1 MAKSNKSNQNPDEPE
16 KSKTPQEKMRER
28 LGRIDQTKVLS
39 NKALSTGSV
48 FLDLNI
54 NPRMPGFKC
63 GKAHVVAGR
72 PGSGKSSLMFSM
84 ARDLLAKNKPGDPN
98 PRIVVYIDVE
108 NGTDESQLALYGL
121 TKYDT
126 PNFEYKVCNY
136 GPDVL
141 RMVEEII
148 RDYQGC
154 ETEVLIV
161 IDSIPHLSFSDA
173 ETTNDYSKTAAV
185 AQGPNKL
192 KVFFREN
199 KALLANTNICLMCLS
214 FMTANIGRQHEWEPK
229 FVLSGGSFMEYAAD
243 VAIVLT
249 AKGKPRETE
258 VPPPSEANGGKPAPK
273 PKGLGKFQDISLGF
287 LKQKTGAKL
296 EIDYILCLI
305 EEPGYKPG
313 ILDLNLMVDYAC
325 KKGGIQSGAW
335 IKLNGGQWQGK
346 GKFKEALRES
356 IQATKDGIKP
366 ADEAIDGLHQA
377 LYTLV
382 RSKIFEERR
391 IKE

>member
-1 MAKSNKSNQNPDEPE
+1 MAKRDNNNNPDETP
-16 KSKTPQEKMRER
+16 KTPQEKMRER
-28 LGRIDQTKVLS
+28 LAKIDQTKVLS
-39 NKALSTGSV
+39 SKAISTGSL

-63 GKAHVVAGR
+63 GKVHVVAGR
-72 PGSGKSSLMFSM
+72 PGSGKSSLMFSA
-84 ARDLLAKNKPGDPN
+84 ARALLAKNKPGEPQ
-98 PRIVVYIDVE
+98 RVVVYIDVE

-136 GPDVL
+136 GPEVL
-141 RMVEEII
+141 QMIEEII

-154 ETEVLIV
+154 DTEVLIV

-173 ETTNDYSKTAAV
+173 DTTNDYSKTAAV

-199 KALLANTNICLMCLS
+199 KALLANTNICLICLS
-214 FMTANIGRQHEWEPK
+214 FMTANIGRQHSWEPPYI
-229 FVLSGGSFMEYAAD
+229 LSGGSFMEYAAD
-243 VAIVLT
+243 VAIELK
-249 AKGKPRETE
+249 AKGQARDTE
-258 VPPPSEANGGKPAPK
+258 IPPPSESNGGKPAPK
-273 PKGLGKFQDISLGF
+273 PKGLGKFQDINLRF
-287 LKQKTGAKL
+287 MKQKTGAKL
-296 EIDYILCLI
+296 EMDYILCLV

-325 KKGGIQSGAW
+325 KKGGIQGGSW

-356 IQATKDGIKP
+356 IQATKDGLKP
-366 ADEAIDGLHQA
+366 ADETIDGLHQA

>member
-1 MAKSNKSNQNPDEPE
+1 MAKRNQNSSDENE
-16 KSKTPQEKMRER
+16 KSPLEKMRSR
-28 LGRIDQTKVLS
+28 LATIDQKQVLS
-39 NKALSTGSV
+39 NRAISTGSL

-63 GKAHVVAGR
+63 GKAHVIAGR

-84 ARDLLAKNKPGDPN
+84 ARALLAKNKPGDTQ
-98 PRIVVYIDVE
+98 PRIVIYIDVE

-141 RMVEEII
+141 RMLEEII
-148 RDYQGC
+148 RDFQGY
-154 ETEVLIV
+154 ESEVMIV
-161 IDSIPHLSFSDA
+161 LDSIPHLSYSDA
-173 ETTNDYSKTAAV
+173 DETNDYSKTAAV

-199 KALLANTNICLMCLS
+199 KALLANTNIALMCLT
-214 FMTANIGRQHEWEPK
+214 FMTANIARQSQYEPQYI
-229 FVLSGGSFMEYAAD
+229 LSGGSFLEYAAD
-243 VAIVLT
+243 VAIELK
-249 AKGKPRETE
+249 AQGASRDQEI
-258 VPPPSEANGGKPAPK
+258 PPPKPKDAKPGPA
-273 PKGLGKFQDISLGF
+273 PKGLGKFQDIKLRF
-287 LKQKTGAKL
+287 IKQKTGAKL
-296 EIDYILCLI
+296 DIDYILCLVD
-305 EEPGYKPG
+305 EPGYKPG
-313 ILDLNLMVDYAC
+313 IQDLTLMVDYAYTKC
-325 KKGGIQSGAW
+325 GIANGTW
-335 IKLNGGQWQGK
+335 INFNGGKWQGK
-346 GKFKEALRES
+346 KAFKEALKES
-356 IQATKDGIKP
+356 IQHTLDGTKST
-366 ADEAIDGLHQA
+366 EEYLDGLHQK